1 MSVDINLHPKQ
12 KSVLLSEATE
22 ILYGGAAGGGKSLLL
37 RALAILFASQI
48 PGINVYL
55 FRRISE
61 DLIESHF
68 TGHSGFEEMLA
79 PWVEC
84 GFCRI
89 TYAPARIRFS
99 NGSQI
104 LGSHCQYEKHLVKYQ
119 GAEIDVLLI
128 DELTHFT
135 EKQYRYLRGRCR
147 TPNDPKIQNGI
158 KKLAE
163 KLGVKIVLPFIVCAS
178 NPGGVGHGWV
188 KQTFIDS
195 APPKKIHKTGK
206 DDGSMLRQFI
216 PAKLSDNPSLDE
228 EEYKGKL
235 AGLGDENLV
244 RAMLNGDWNIAEGAY
259 FADCWK
265 NNVNVVNPFPISKG
279 WYIDRS
285 FDWGSSKP
293 FAVCWF
299 AESDGCDIKL
309 KDGTVKN
316 TCRGDVFFFAE
327 YYGWNGKANE
337 GCRMLA
343 SDIARKIKHIE
354 ERFPFP
360 VKPGP
365 ADSAIWTNENG
376 NCIADDMSAQGVKW
390 LKANK
395 GPGSRIQGWQIMR
408 RYLSDAKSAE
418 KPGLYVFNTCRHF
431 IRTVP
436 VVPRDDRNPEDID
449 TDAED
454 HILDAVR
461 YRLLAKK
468 SIVKTGRVRGL
479 GG

>member
-1 MSVDINLHPKQ
+1 MSVDISLHPKQ
-12 KSVLLSEATE
+12 ESVLLSEATE
-22 ILYGGAAGGGKSLLL
+22 ILYGGAAGSGKSFLM
-37 RALAILFASQI
+37 RALAILFASQV

-61 DLIESHF
+61 DLIDSHF
-68 TGHSGFEEMLA
+68 TGHCGFEEMLA
-79 PWVEC
+79 QWTEC

-89 TYAPARIRFS
+89 TYQPARVRFS

-104 LGSHCQYEKHLVKYQ
+104 LGSHCQYEKHLTKYQ
-119 GAEIDVLLI
+119 GAEIDLLLI

-147 TPNDPKIQNGI
+147 TPNDPKIQDGI
-158 KKLAE
+158 KKLSE
-163 KLGVKIVLPFIVCAS
+163 KLGIKVELPFIVCAS

-195 APPKKIHKTGK
+195 APAKKIHRTGK
-206 DDGSMLRQFI
+206 KEGKMLRQFI
-216 PAKLSDNPSLDE
+216 PAKLADNPSLDE

-235 AGLGDENLV
+235 EGLGSETLV
-244 RAMLNGDWNIAEGAY
+244 KAMLDGDWNIAEGAY
-259 FADCWK
+259 FADCWG
-265 NNVNVVNPFPISKG
+265 NEINIVEPFPIPKN
-279 WYIDRS
+279 WYFDRS

-309 KDGTVKN
+309 KNGKTR
-316 TCRGDVFFFAE
+316 TTQRGDIFMFAE

-343 SDIARKIKHIE
+343 SDIARKIREIE
-354 ERFPFP
+354 KRLPFKI
-360 VKPGP
+360 KPGP

-390 LKANK
+390 EKANK
-395 GPGSRIQGWQIMR
+395 SPGSRVQGWEIMR
-408 RYLSDAKSAE
+408 RYLSDAKSKE
-418 KPGLYVFNTCRHF
+418 KPGLYFFNTCRHI
-431 IRTVP
+431 IRTLP
-436 VVPRDDRNPEDID
+436 TIPRDDKKPEDID
-449 TDAED
+449 SNAED
-454 HILDAVR
+454 HLLDALR

-468 SIVKTGRVRGL
+468 KITKAKRIIGL